1 MALLPGSKR
10 TQTYTKNA
18 LSEHQPWFLYYCC
31 VFAVVTRLCFSWRR
45 RSAASSSD
53 SSSHLQAPQQPA
65 APTLNMSERFF
76 FFFNG
81 LTASQKW
88 KKLQMIRVLTYRRRV
103 CFVIT
108 RLLHNKRGV
117 LRGETDKHLDK
128 LNKAIAQSFWGWSVF
143 IFRVLRLVRTRE
155 LVCLFGVF
163 FCKRFVESVRKTN
176 YILTF
181 LHVFVFAPAVEFI
194 CGYTTGQF
202 VIRGDENTLCV
213 LFSLCL

>member
-1 MALLPGSKR
+1 MVSLL
-10 TQTYTKNA
+10 
-18 LSEHQPWFLYYCC
+18 L
-31 VFAVVTRLCFSWRR
+31 LCFCRCHEVVFFLAPSQRR
-45 RSAASSSD
+45 VILRQLFSPPSAAAASSPD
-53 SSSHLQAPQQPA
+53 P
-65 APTLNMSERFF
+65 EYVGEVF

-143 IFRVLRLVRTRE
+143 IFRVLRLVRTSE

-181 LHVFVFAPAVEFI
+181 LHVFVFALAVEFI

-202 VIRGDENTLCV
+202 VIRGR
-213 LFSLCL
+213 